1 MRKITLALSLVVA
14 SITGA
19 AQGHEF
25 WIDPLTFFVTPGTPI
40 RADIKVGENF
50 KGTPSVYLPS
60 RFNRFDIGTAAGF
73 AAVQSRQGDRPALNQ
88 IAPNGLAVVVH
99 ETTNSQLTY
108 TEFAK
113 FEKFVAHKDANWVI
127 DEHRARGLP
136 EDEFVEVYSRY
147 AKSLIAVGSGQGAD
161 RNVGLLTEIV
171 ALANP
176 YTDNV
181 SNGIPVRVLYRSA
194 PRAGAQVEVF
204 ERAPGGDVRVFLV
217 TANASG
223 EARIP
228 VKAGYSY
235 MLDSVVLR
243 APEGAAA
250 QNPKAVWESLWANLT
265 FAVPG

>member
-1 MRKITLALSLVVA
+1 MRKITLALSFVVA

-25 WIDPLTFFVTPGTPI
+25 WIDPLTFFVQPGTPV

-113 FEKFVAHKDANWVI
+113 FEKFVSHKDANWVI
-127 DEHRARGLP
+127 AEHRARGLP

-161 RNVGLLTEIV
+161 RTVGLLTEIV

-176 YTDNV
+176 YTDKLDT
-181 SNGIPVRVLYRSA
+181 GLPVRVLYQGAER
-194 PRAGAQVEVF
+194 GCAQVEVLD
-204 ERAPGGDVRVFLV
+204 RDTGCAVRDILQ
-217 TANASG
+217 TPNANGA
-223 EARIP
+223 ARIP
-228 VKAGYSY
+228 VKPGHDY

-243 APEGAAA
+243 TPEGTAAK
-250 QNPKAVWESLWANLT
+250 NPKAVWESLWANLT

>member
-1 MRKITLALSLVVA
+1 MRKTILAFSFAFV
-14 SITGA
+14 SITQA

-25 WIDPLTFFVTPGTPI
+25 WIDPLTFFVNPGTPI

-50 KGTPSVYLPS
+50 KGTPSVFLPS
-60 RFNRFDIGTAAGF
+60 RFNRFDIGTPMGF
-73 AAVQSRQGDRPALNQ
+73 AAVQGRQGDRPALNQ
-88 IAPNGLAVVVH
+88 IAPNGLAIVVH

-113 FEKFVAHKDANWVI
+113 FEKFVSHKDAAWAI
-127 DEHRARGLP
+127 SEHRARGLP

-147 AKSLIAVGSGQGAD
+147 AKSLIAVGPGQGAD

-176 YTDNV
+176 YTDALPD
-181 SNGIPVRVLYRSA
+181 GLPVRVLYRGA
-194 PRAGAQVEVF
+194 PKSGAQVEVF
-204 ERAPGGDVRVFLV
+204 ERAPGGGVRVFLV
-217 TANASG
+217 TANAGG

-228 VKAGYSY
+228 VKSGHSY

-243 APEGAAA
+243 PPEGAAA

>member
-1 MRKITLALSLVVA
+1 MRKITLALSFVVA

-25 WIDPLTFFVTPGTPI
+25 WIDPLTFFVQPGTPI

-113 FEKFVAHKDANWVI
+113 FEKFVTHKDATWVI

-147 AKSLIAVGSGQGAD
+147 AKSLIAVGAGQGAD
-161 RNVGLLTEIV
+161 RTVGLLTEIV

-176 YTDNV
+176 YTDNMG
-181 SNGIPVRVLYRSA
+181 SGLPVRVLYQGA
-194 PRAGAQVEVF
+194 PRGSAQVEVF
-204 ERAPGGDVRVFLV
+204 ERAPGGAVRVFLQ
-217 TANASG
+217 TTNANG

-228 VKAGYSY
+228 VKPGHDY

-243 APEGAAA
+243 TPEGSAA